1 MRSVSVGGS
10 LVITVSS
17 IFQHFAL
24 VLVFSRCCSNSTKKS
39 SQSFSGKQ
47 FVLMTQKGT
56 ITVTEENFKSK
67 TILALWAYDS
77 KPTLA
82 SLILYD

>member
-1 MRSVSVGGS
+1 
-10 LVITVSS
+10 
-17 IFQHFAL
+17 
-24 VLVFSRCCSNSTKKS
+24 
-39 SQSFSGKQ
+39 
-47 FVLMTQKGT
+47 MTQKGT